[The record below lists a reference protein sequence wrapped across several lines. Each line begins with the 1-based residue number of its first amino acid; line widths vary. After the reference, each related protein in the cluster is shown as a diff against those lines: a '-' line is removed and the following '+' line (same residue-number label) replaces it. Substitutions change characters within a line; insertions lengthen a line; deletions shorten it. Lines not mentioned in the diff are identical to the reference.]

1 MNFFLKYPQ
10 YLRVS
15 VGDHNWKD
23 EEFKFVTLSKILIH
37 PNYSPDDY
45 LYDVAIL
52 TLSERIEFSNKVS
65 AICLPSGVG
74 DYAGE
79 LGTVTGWGQVDVPFD
94 EDNHHL
100 DHTGTYLPHELQVA
114 NSSIISNEEC
124 QERPMFANWRNISES
139 EICSM
144 TPGSTCQGDSGGP
157 IFIMESERFESI
169 HI

>member
-15 VGDHNWKD
+15 VGDHNWED
-23 EEFKFVTLSKILIH
+23 EEFKFVTLLKILIH
-37 PNYSPDDY
+37 PNYSPNDY

-65 AICLPSGVG
+65 AICLPSSGG

-79 LGTVTGWGQVDVPFD
+79 MGTVTGWGQVDVPFD

-100 DHTGTYLPHELQVA
+100 DHTGSL
-114 NSSIISNEEC
+114 
-124 QERPMFANWRNISES
+124 
-139 EICSM
+139 
-144 TPGSTCQGDSGGP
+144 
-157 IFIMESERFESI
+157 IFKKWKFSY
-169 HI
+169 